1 VVLERVLALA
11 EAHRALPRPAHV
23 GRVIGLPG

>member
-1 VVLERVLALA
+1 VLERVLALA
-11 EAHRALPRPAHV
+11 EAHRPLPRPDYV